1 MSDFT
6 PFVWRDPAPGN
17 RVANLVPVTGFTVG
31 RHGRVKLAIQTRS
44 ISICLVKLEGVEK
57 YRTRKPPHMYHSTI
71 LPTEACRGALSFFLV
86 NVSVSWS
93 DIRLNLDLLSAI
105 RQLGHR
111 YGYHGEGGSH
121 AGHIRSKT
129 PTLASLCSSE
139 C

>member
-1 MSDFT
+1 LLMVGTKAVGVWKKVLLKVTKKGQDHVSDFT

-17 RVANLVPVTGFTVG
+17 RVANLVPVTGFTVW

-86 NVSVSWS
+86 NVSF
-93 DIRLNLDLLSAI
+93 NGQTSA
-105 RQLGHR
+105 
-111 YGYHGEGGSH
+111 
-121 AGHIRSKT
+121 
-129 PTLASLCSSE
+129 
-139 C
+139 